1 MEANFNKKE
10 GIKKQIRESYGKLVY
25 SYTTHLKFAQLLEK
39 KHSIIK
45 WILIVL
51 SASSTCGLLG
61 VLIDWN
67 TRLLAIITTILT
79 TISLALS
86 TYLKSANFE
95 TQIVKHRETAHAL
108 WVLREKYISILTDF
122 DDYSENELKEIRD
135 NLTKSLSGIYKNE
148 PMTDSKSYQ
157 MAQRALK
164 EQEEQFFTDDEIDKM
179 LPSHLRIK

>member
-1 MEANFNKKE
+1 M
-10 GIKKQIRESYGKLVY
+10 Q
-25 SYTTHLKFAQLLEK
+25 
-39 KHSIIK
+39 
-45 WILIVL
+45 
-51 SASSTCGLLG
+51 
-61 VLIDWN
+61 
-67 TRLLAIITTILT
+67 TILT

-108 WVLREKYISILTDF
+108 WVLREKYISTLTDF

>member
-45 WILIVL
+45 WILIIL

-67 TRLLAIITTILT
+67 TRLLAIMLIRRFFLEQICKIYDVPQILLQL
-79 TISLALS
+79 I
-86 TYLKSANFE
+86 
-95 TQIVKHRETAHAL
+95 
-108 WVLREKYISILTDF
+108 
-122 DDYSENELKEIRD
+122 
-135 NLTKSLSGIYKNE
+135 
-148 PMTDSKSYQ
+148 
-157 MAQRALK
+157 
-164 EQEEQFFTDDEIDKM
+164 
-179 LPSHLRIK
+179 